1 MSIKSK
7 WVLAF
12 ALAALVTFV
21 VASSSFAAHPRPK
34 GATPV
39 LVSMVPAFK
48 QCTLP
53 NSNHGTPLASP
64 SCNPPVQES
73 NFLTVGSPDAGGGA
87 ANSVGSI
94 RIDVITGVPGPP
106 DDSDVKLVGSS
117 TDIRCKPAAAT
128 QCGSANAANG
138 PDYTGSLLGN
148 AMIRIS
154 DHYNGS
160 PAFTSP
166 ATVVDLPFP
175 VSTPCTGTP
184 TDTTIGSR
192 CAVSTTANTV
202 VPGVTKDGK
211 RAVVEIQQIY
221 VEDGGNDGIGSTEA
235 DNTVFARQGIF
246 IP

>member
-7 WVLAF
+7 WVLAL
-12 ALAALVTFV
+12 ALGALVTFV
-21 VASSSFAAHPRPK
+21 VTSSSFAAHPRPK

-48 QCTLP
+48 QCTSP
-53 NSNHGTPLASP
+53 NSTHGTPLAAP

-73 NFLTVGSPDAGGGA
+73 STLTVGSPDAGGGA
-87 ANSVGSI
+87 ANSTGSI
-94 RIDVITGVPGPP
+94 RIDVIAGVPGPP
-106 DDSDVKLVGSS
+106 DDSDVKLTGKS
-117 TDIRCKPAAAT
+117 TDVRCKIGAAT
-128 QCGSANAANG
+128 TCGSANAANG

-148 AMIRIS
+148 ATIRIS
-154 DHYNGS
+154 DHYNGAS
-160 PAFTSP
+160 QTDP
-166 ATVVDLPFP
+166 ATVTDLPFP

-184 TDTTIGSR
+184 TDTTQGSS
-192 CAVSTTANTV
+192 CSITTTANTV

-221 VEDGGNDGIGSTEA
+221 VEDGGADGVGSTEP